1 MRNFFYVLL
10 LLGVM
15 TITGCRSNNASDEV
29 NSNTNNYNSTNDPD
43 ASTGGSTSEQI
54 NQEANVDDDALTFI
68 KTAASSNVMEIEIGK
83 LAQQKAQSQRV
94 KKFGAMMVNDHTKA
108 SDELKALAS
117 EKNVVVNYS
126 LKPEHKKH
134 IADLQKLS
142 GATFD
147 KHYIQMMLSAHTT
160 DIQLF
165 EQFGA
170 DNRDKAV
177 NNFATK
183 TLPILKMHLDSAKS
197 IQADIANK

>member
-1 MRNFFYVLL
+1 MKNFNYILL
-10 LLGVM
+10 FLSAM
-15 TITGCRSNNASDEV
+15 AITGCRSNNASDEV

-83 LAQQKAQSQRV
+83 LAQQKAQSERV
-94 KKFGAMMVNDHTKA
+94 KKFGLMMVNDHTKA
-108 SDELKALAS
+108 SNELKSLAS
-117 EKNVVVNYS
+117 EKNVVVNYA
-126 LKPEHKKH
+126 LKPEHKTH
-134 IADLQKLS
+134 LSDLQKLS
-142 GATFD
+142 GSAFD
-147 KHYIQMMLSAHTT
+147 KHYMQMMLSAHTT

-165 EQFGA
+165 ERFGA

-183 TLPILKMHLDSAKS
+183 TLPVLKMHLDSARN
-197 IQADIANK
+197 IQTTLK